1 MVKAN
6 LFAINFKPLE
16 LHKDTGLSVF
26 FINNSLQIPSLLRK
40 VDKDDIVSKVIVEK
54 KFKGEKGDSI
64 ECTLRLDQDYI
75 CHCILIGTG
84 KTNPTGADIKEL
96 VTGLCTT
103 IEKSRMMHA
112 NLYLEAPLTDIDS
125 CMDICTVLY
134 MSSYSFNKYFNEKAD
149 KHHVHFKSATI
160 CTDLFKES
168 EEQYSHIKHTLD
180 GTTITRDLISEPSN
194 VVYPQTFME
203 HCKKLE
209 QIGVKVKV
217 LDEVE
222 MRKEG
227 MNALLAVAQGSEHKP
242 YTVLMEWNGLP
253 NEKITEAPLTI
264 VGKGVTFDSGG
275 INIKSNPLNM
285 KSDMS
290 GAATVL
296 GVMYS
301 LAKNK
306 AKVNVLGAVGLVE
319 NMPSGSAFKPDDV
332 IVSMSKKTIEIDN
345 TDAEGR
351 LVLADV
357 LWYVQTYYKPKA
369 IVDLATLTGAIIVAL
384 GDYHA
389 GLFTNDDELGKKLF
403 AAGQQ
408 TRELLWQ
415 LPLADYY
422 DKLNDSHI
430 ADIKNCARD
439 GYGAGSIT
447 AAQFLK
453 RFIKEGTPWAH
464 LDIAGV
470 AFKDK
475 YSNTNSTKR
484 ATGFG
489 VRLLIKFIKDNY
501 AMS

>member
-1 MVKAN
+1 MVREN
-6 LFAINFKPLE
+6 LFAINFKPLA
-16 LHKDTGLSVF
+16 LQKDTSASVF
-26 FINNSLQIPSLLRK
+26 FIDNSLQIPSILHKL
-40 VDKDDIVSKVIVEK
+40 DTDSIVPQVIKEK
-54 KFKGEKGDSI
+54 KFKGEKGDI
-64 ECTLRLDQDYI
+64 LEFTVKVGQDYL
-75 CHCILIGTG
+75 CHCICVGTG
-84 KTNPTGADIKEL
+84 EGKPTGADIKEFI
-96 VTGLCTT
+96 TELCTT
-103 IEKSRMMHA
+103 LEKSKLNHA
-112 NLYLEAPLTDIDS
+112 NFYLETPLADINS

-134 MSSYSFNKYFNEKAD
+134 MSNYSFNKYFHEKAA
-149 KHHVHFKSATI
+149 KHHVNFKSATI
-160 CTDLFKES
+160 CTHSFKEADA
-168 EEQYSHIKHTLD
+168 EYNNLKHILD
-180 GTTITRDLISEPSN
+180 GTSITRDLISEPSN
-194 VVYPQTFME
+194 VIYPQTFME

-209 QIGVKVKV
+209 DLGVKVKV
-217 LDEVE
+217 LDEAE

-227 MNALLAVAQGSEHKP
+227 MNALLAVAQGSDHKP
-242 YTVLMEWNGLP
+242 YTVLMEWHGLP
-253 NEKITEAPLTI
+253 SDNITESPLI
-264 VGKGVTFDSGG
+264 LVGKGVTFDTGG
-275 INIKSNPLNM
+275 INIKSNPINM

-306 AKVNVLGAVGLVE
+306 TKVNVVGAVGLVE

-357 LWYVQTYYKPKA
+357 LWYVQTYYRPKA
-369 IVDLATLTGAIIVAL
+369 IVDLATLTGAITVAL

-389 GLFTNDDELGKKLF
+389 GLFTNDNELGKKLF
-403 AAGQQ
+403 ASGQD
-408 TRELLWQ
+408 TSEFLWQ
-415 LPLADYY
+415 LPMAEYY

-475 YSNTNSTKR
+475 YSSSNSTKR

-489 VRLLIKFIKDNY
+489 VRLLRKFIKDNY
-501 AMS
+501 EA